1 MGFRNPFR
9 VQVDNNDVAYI
20 SDYSPDSRV
29 PQRSRGPAGTGR
41 YEIVRKPS
49 NYGWPHCYSSKLGY
63 YQWNFHEWAP
73 GFQLTPAPPNQNGQ
87 GIPLNDPPVPI
98 NCGGAN
104 QINDSRWNLEGGPS
118 VDPGLRE
125 LPPVTDPDV
134 WYSYNDN
141 NATTPLGT
149 PCFGYYATTPGPI
162 APGST
167 TECPRLFPELFT
179 GGVAAH
185 GNDVY
190 EFDPDNPNPKKFPPY
205 YDGSVILGEFG
216 QDTMRE
222 MKLDGDNHVF
232 KINPFL
238 NCGAI
243 PQPAGAFECDNPMDM
258 QFGADGAFYL
268 LTYGDGFFNINP
280 DAGMYKWEYAKG
292 QRAPRAVL
300 TTDRT
305 DGPVPLTV
313 RFSSEG
319 TMDPDPGDSIVIE
332 WDFGDGT
339 TSNDPN
345 PTHTYTQRGR
355 FTAVLR
361 VTDSS
366 GQTAATSTV
375 ITVGNTSPTIQI
387 NLPVEGGTFAFGDS
401 IPYNVSVT
409 DPEDGVVDCDDVQ
422 VTFVLGHDT
431 HGHAE
436 ESKTGCSGTLQT
448 LADDVS
454 HGGNVFGVINVRYTD
469 RGGPGG
475 VPDLTTIAE
484 TKIRQRKQQVE
495 HVVTQQ
501 GTNVQPNTDEG
512 SGEHRA
518 SLAPGD
524 WLQLNGPF
532 NLVNINSVTFRVAD
546 SENGRTAGSPLAAVE
561 LRTGSSTGPIVS
573 TFNLT
578 STGGSTVWNSQTF
591 PVSLAGT
598 NELFL
603 VFRAVDGG
611 QGGNNLFLFNYLEFN
626 GKGVTVVTD
635 SENGTVG
642 GNVPATLSLSLGTP
656 ASFGAFIPGVAR
668 TYDASTSANVIST
681 AGDAT
686 LSVADPSST
695 ATGHLVNGAFSLPQP
710 LRVRAGTGAFANVG
724 GSANPTNIHSYGG
737 PVSNDAVTIGFQQSI
752 GANDALRTGAYS
764 KTLTFTLSTTQP

>member
-1 MGFRNPFR
+1 
-9 VQVDNNDVAYI
+9 
-20 SDYSPDSRV
+20 
-29 PQRSRGPAGTGR
+29 
-41 YEIVRKPS
+41 
-49 NYGWPHCYSSKLGY
+49 
-63 YQWNFHEWAP
+63 
-73 GFQLTPAPPNQNGQ
+73 
-87 GIPLNDPPVPI
+87 
-98 NCGGAN
+98 
-104 QINDSRWNLEGGPS
+104 
-118 VDPGLRE
+118 
-125 LPPVTDPDV
+125 
-134 WYSYNDN
+134 
-141 NATTPLGT
+141 
-149 PCFGYYATTPGPI
+149 
-162 APGST
+162 
-167 TECPRLFPELFT
+167 
-179 GGVAAH
+179 
-185 GNDVY
+185 
-190 EFDPDNPNPKKFPPY
+190 
-205 YDGSVILGEFG
+205 
-216 QDTMRE
+216 
-222 MKLDGDNHVF
+222 
-232 KINPFL
+232 
-238 NCGAI
+238 
-243 PQPAGAFECDNPMDM
+243 MDM

-495 HVVTQQ
+495 HVVTQL

-524 WLQLNGPF
+524 WMQLNGPF

-561 LRTGSSTGPIVS
+561 C
-573 TFNLT
+573 
-578 STGGSTVWNSQTF
+578 
-591 PVSLAGT
+591 A
-598 NELFL
+598 
-603 VFRAVDGG
+603 
-611 QGGNNLFLFNYLEFN
+611 
-626 GKGVTVVTD
+626 
-635 SENGTVG
+635 
-642 GNVPATLSLSLGTP
+642 
-656 ASFGAFIPGVAR
+656 PGR
-668 TYDASTSANVIST
+668 RPGRSCRRSTSRRPAAARSGTARRSRSHWPGRTSCSWSSAPST
-681 AGDAT
+681 AGRAAT
-686 LSVADPSST
+686 TCSCSTTWSST
-695 ATGHLVNGAFSLPQP
+695 A
-710 LRVRAGTGAFANVG
+710 RASRSSRT
-724 GSANPTNIHSYGG
+724 P
-737 PVSNDAVTIGFQQSI
+737 
-752 GANDALRTGAYS
+752 RTGRSAATCRPRCRCRWARRRPS
-764 KTLTFTLSTTQP
+764 GPSSRASRGPTTRPPRPT